1 MICLHDD
8 KMPPSNSESLLCEIL
23 KRCSECVDSNN
34 SAVITKKNC
43 YLKKQSKLQILLP
56 DVNRLI
62 ELFAIE
68 IEVKLGQNLNG
79 SPTMCSIELLSKF
92 KVEINVVAVVD
103 FNELQRTLKM
113 DKGQFIRIQ
122 NLEK

>member
-1 MICLHDD
+1 
-8 KMPPSNSESLLCEIL
+8 
-23 KRCSECVDSNN
+23 
-34 SAVITKKNC
+34 
-43 YLKKQSKLQILLP
+43 
-56 DVNRLI
+56 
-62 ELFAIE
+62 
-68 IEVKLGQNLNG
+68 
-79 SPTMCSIELLSKF
+79 MCSIELLSKF